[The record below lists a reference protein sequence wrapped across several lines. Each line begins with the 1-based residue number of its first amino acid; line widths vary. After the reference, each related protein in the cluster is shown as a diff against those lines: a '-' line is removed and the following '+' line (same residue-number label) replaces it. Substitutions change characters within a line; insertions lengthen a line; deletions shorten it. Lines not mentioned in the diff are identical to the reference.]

1 MAVAAAGSDRTQAW
15 GIYAVLCAGYVASQ
29 FYRVSTA
36 VIAPELMRTL
46 TISPEAMGLVTG
58 IFFLVFAAAQ
68 LPVGVLLDRFGPRRV
83 MSGLFIL
90 AVVGAGL
97 FAVAEGTTG
106 LLIGRGLTGLGCA
119 AGLMGSMVA
128 MARWFPQSRFSQL
141 TALLY
146 FIGGMGFLLATA
158 PLAQVSEIIGWRG
171 AFWLMA
177 GVTGALA
184 LLLFAVVR
192 DAPPGHAAATAK
204 SESAG
209 EIWQGVKAILA
220 HKQLRQLCA
229 MQFVCYATVLSS
241 IGLWAGPYF
250 NDIHGLTG
258 AERGNILLLMN
269 LSTLFGI
276 LGYAQVERWAN
287 TRKATI
293 ITGALVS
300 AVLLTVLAVVP
311 GLGLWSA
318 TALLVAFGF
327 TSSYVMLLHAHAR
340 AMLPDHLIGRGMTFQ
355 NLAVFL
361 GVFAFQAA
369 TGVIVGWFETDAGG
383 AAPELAYR
391 CVYAFLAVCT
401 VLALFFYRQT
411 SDVRPREEG

>member
-1 MAVAAAGSDRTQAW
+1 MAVAAAGTDRTQAW

-46 TISPEAMGLVTG
+46 TISPEAMGLITG

-68 LPVGVLLDRFGPRRV
+68 LPAGVLLDRFGPRRV
-83 MSGLFIL
+83 MSGLFLL
-90 AVVGAGL
+90 AIAGAGL
-97 FAVAEGTTG
+97 FATAEGTTG
-106 LLIGRGLTGLGCA
+106 LLVGRGLTGLGCA

-128 MARWFPQSRFSQL
+128 MARWFPQSYFSQL
-141 TALLY
+141 TSLLY

-158 PLAQVSEIIGWRG
+158 PLAIVSEMIGWRG

-177 GVTGALA
+177 GLTGFLA
-184 LLLFAVVR
+184 LLLYAVVR
-192 DAPPGHAAATAK
+192 DAPPGHPSTTGAT
-204 SESAG
+204 ESAG
-209 EIWQGVKAILA
+209 EIWQGLKAILA
-220 HKQLRQLCA
+220 HKELRQLCA

-250 NDIHGLTG
+250 NDIHGLAG

-276 LGYAQVERWAN
+276 LGYAQVERWLN

-293 ITGALVS
+293 IGGALVS
-300 AVLLTVLAVVP
+300 AALLTVLAVVP
-311 GLGLWSA
+311 GLGLWTA
-318 TALLVAFGF
+318 VALLVAFGL

-369 TGVIVGWFETDAGG
+369 TGVIVGQFETVDG

-391 CVYAFLAVCT
+391 CVYAFLAACT
-401 VLALFFYRQT
+401 VVALFFYRHT
-411 SDVRPREEG
+411 GDVRPREQG